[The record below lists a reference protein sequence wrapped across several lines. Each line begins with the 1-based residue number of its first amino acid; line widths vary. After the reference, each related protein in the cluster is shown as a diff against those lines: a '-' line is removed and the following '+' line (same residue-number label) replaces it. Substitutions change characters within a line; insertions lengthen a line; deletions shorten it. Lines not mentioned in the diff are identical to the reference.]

1 MPRNFDELARM
12 IARRDGISINEA
24 YEAIEE
30 TQDML
35 QEAFAAGSI
44 TMAED
49 ILADELG
56 IEPDFLDLFLY

>member
-12 IARRDGISINEA
+12 IARRDGISFNEA
-24 YEAIEE
+24 YEAVEE
-30 TQDML
+30 TAELL

-49 ILADELG
+49 ILADEIGL
-56 IEPDFLDLFLY
+56 ELDYIDIFM

>member
-30 TQDML
+30 TEDML

-49 ILADELG
+49 ILASELG
-56 IEPDFLDLFLY
+56 LELDYFDLFL

>member
-1 MPRNFDELARM
+1 MPRNFDKLARM
-12 IARRDGISINEA
+12 IARRDGISVNEA

>member
-1 MPRNFDELARM
+1 MPRNFDELATM
-12 IARRDGISINEA
+12 IACRDGISVDEA

-49 ILADELG
+49 ILANELS

>member
-12 IARRDGISINEA
+12 IARRDGISFNEA

-30 TQDML
+30 TESML

-49 ILADELG
+49 ILASELG
-56 IEPDFLDLFLY
+56 LELDYIDIFF

>member
-30 TQDML
+30 TQEML

-49 ILADELG
+49 ILASELG
-56 IEPDFLDLFLY
+56 LELDYFDLFL